1 MVKNIW
7 SAEQIRAAAGHASM
21 ASLDRRQA
29 LAGALGAAAG
39 AFLGPLVPGSISPA
53 RAATGGDLKIM
64 AWEGFTLDA
73 ELKPWRE
80 KNNVKVDAAII
91 STQDDVHSK
100 FVGGSAVRLDLAEY
114 SQGFEKFY
122 ADELKIIKPIDIAK
136 VPNFNPDQ
144 IYPQFYQAPTWYWD
158 KTYFAIPW
166 VWGLNA
172 LVYNPKMTKPITS
185 YKDLLAPE
193 MKGKLTF
200 CDDTIATWPMIAR
213 IAGYGPKFPNLTKD
227 EFKKSFAALG
237 PYRDQCRV
245 FASSNG
251 DTISLFAS
259 GEIAACFSVW
269 SGTPVETAKR
279 GVETVYAVPAEG
291 AVMWCD
297 AWFTPISAENLDTAY
312 AFMNEAVSAKPQA
325 EVCKAVNGGSVN
337 KHASALMDKATRDLF
352 DYSNLPEVFKKSP
365 LQGQPPRT
373 SDTYATYD
381 EWTQAWADFK
391 ASF

>member
-1 MVKNIW
+1 MANLDDAHPNTRTATV
-7 SAEQIRAAAGHASM
+7 IRNGLNRRDVLNAG
-21 ASLDRRQA
+21 L
-29 LAGALGAAAG
+29 ALGAG
-39 AFLGPLVPGSISPA
+39 AFLGPLMPGG
-53 RAATGGDLKIM
+53 RAQAAPSGNLKIM
-64 AWEGFTLDA
+64 AWEGFTLDT
-73 ELKPWRE
+73 ELKAWRE
-80 KNNVKVDAAII
+80 KNKVKVDAGII

-100 FVGGSAVRLDLAEY
+100 LIGSNPVRLDLAEY

-122 ADELKIIKPIDIAK
+122 VDELNIVKPVDIAK
-136 VPNFNPDQ
+136 VPNFTPEN
-144 IYPQFYQAPTWYWD
+144 IYPQFYQASTWYWND
-158 KTYFAIPW
+158 THFAIPW

-172 LVYNPKMTKPITS
+172 LVYNPKMTKPIKS

-193 MKGKLTF
+193 LKGKLTF

-213 IAGYGPKFPNLTKD
+213 IAGFGPQFPNLTK
-227 EFKKSFAALG
+227 EQFKTAFEGLG

-251 DTISLFAS
+251 DAISLFAS
-259 GEIAACFSVW
+259 GEIAACFSLW

-279 GVETVYAVPAEG
+279 GVETIYAVPEEG

-297 AWFTPISAENLDTAY
+297 AWFMPKSAENIEAAH
-312 AFMNEAVSAKPQA
+312 AFMNEAISAKAQA
-325 EVCKAVNGGSVN
+325 EVCKGVNGGAVN
-337 KHASALMDKATRDLF
+337 RHAVQLMEADTKALF
-352 DYSNLPEVFKKSP
+352 DYANLDEVFKKSP

-391 ASF
+391 SSF

>member
-1 MVKNIW
+1 MVHTNDGRPFGSANIFRNDVL
-7 SAEQIRAAAGHASM
+7 SRRGFLGS
-21 ASLDRRQA
+21 SLG
-29 LAGALGAAAG
+29 LGAGAVLGSWP
-39 AFLGPLVPGSISPA
+39 GPTPA
-53 RAATGGDLKIM
+53 RAAVGGDLKIM
-64 AWEGFTLDA
+64 AWEGFTLEN
-73 ELKPWRE
+73 ELKAWRE
-80 KNNVKVDAAII
+80 KSNVHVDAAII

-100 FVGGSAVRLDLAEY
+100 LIGGSPVRLDLAEY
-114 SQGFEKFY
+114 SQGFERFY
-122 ADELKIIKPIDIAK
+122 VDELKIVKPVDISR
-136 VPNFNPDQ
+136 VPNFTAANIQPE
-144 IYPQFYQAPTWYWD
+144 FYQAPTWYWNN
-158 KTYFAIPW
+158 TYYAIPW

-172 LVYNPKMTKPITS
+172 LVYNPKMTQPIKS

-193 MKGKLTF
+193 LKGKLTF

-213 IAGYGPKFPNLTKD
+213 IAGFGPKFPNLTKA
-227 EFKKSFAALG
+227 EMKTAFEGLG

-297 AWFTPISAENLDTAY
+297 AWFLPISAVNLDAAY
-312 AFMNEAVSAKPQA
+312 AFMNEAVSAKAQA
-325 EVCKAVNGGSVN
+325 EVCKAVTGGSVN
-337 KHASALMDKATRDLF
+337 KHAPALMDPATKALF
-352 DYSNLPEVFKKSP
+352 DYSALPDVFKKSP

-373 SDTYATYD
+373 SDVYATYD

-391 ASF
+391 SSF

>member
-1 MVKNIW
+1 MTDVKDLLPFGTANILNNDVLSRRSFMG
-7 SAEQIRAAAGHASM
+7 SA
-21 ASLDRRQA
+21 L
-29 LAGALGAAAG
+29 ALGAGAA
-39 AFLGPLVPGSISPA
+39 LGSFTGFSPA
-53 RAATGGDLKIM
+53 KAAVGGDLKIM
-64 AWEGFTLDA
+64 AWEGFTLEN
-73 ELKPWRE
+73 ELKAWRE
-80 KNNVKVDAAII
+80 KNGVQVDAAII

-100 FVGGSAVRLDLAEY
+100 FIGGGAVRLDLAEY
-114 SQGFEKFY
+114 SQGFERFY
-122 ADELKIIKPIDIAK
+122 VDELKIVKPIDIAK
-136 VPNFNPDQ
+136 VPNFTPENIQ
-144 IYPQFYQAPTWYWD
+144 PQFYQAPTWYFEGE
-158 KTYFAIPW
+158 YHAIPW

-172 LVYNPKMTKPITS
+172 LVYNPKMTKPIKS

-213 IAGYGPKFPNLTKD
+213 LAGFGPKFPNLTKD
-227 EFKKSFAALG
+227 EMKTAFEGLG

-279 GVETVYAVPAEG
+279 GVETVYAVPEEG

-297 AWFTPISAENLDTAY
+297 AWFMPKTSVNTDTAH
-312 AFMNEAVSAKPQA
+312 AFMNQA
-325 EVCKAVNGGSVN
+325 ISPEVQAAVCKAVTGGSVN
-337 KHASALMDKATRDLF
+337 KHAPALMDADTKALF
-352 DYSNLPEVFKKSP
+352 NYADLPEVFRKSP

-373 SDTYATYD
+373 SDKYATYD

-391 ASF
+391 SSF